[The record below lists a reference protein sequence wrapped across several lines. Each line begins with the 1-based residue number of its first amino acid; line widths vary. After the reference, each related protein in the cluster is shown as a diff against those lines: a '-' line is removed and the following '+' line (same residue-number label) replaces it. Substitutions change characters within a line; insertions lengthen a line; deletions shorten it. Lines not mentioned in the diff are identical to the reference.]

1 MLQGK
6 KTYVTKTR
14 GGQLIVRKKFV
25 VVNFLGSH
33 AEFLNL
39 VSYFENFKNN
49 TQVVATRQT
58 RCESGANKT
67 SIYEKL

>member
-1 MLQGK
+1 MPQGK
-6 KTYVTKTR
+6 KTYVAKTR
-14 GGQLIVRKKFV
+14 GGQLIVRIFFV

-49 TQVVATRQT
+49 TQVVK
-58 RCESGANKT
+58 NKT
-67 SIYEKL
+67 NKA